1 MSMNTAQN
9 RLKQATKELTIHWDA
24 ARASWDDT
32 MSRRFHESHLAHLE
46 PMIRTTVAAMEKMS
60 ELLAKARQEC
70 GP

>member
-9 RLKQATKELTIHWDA
+9 RLKQAAKELNIHWET
-24 ARASWDDT
+24 ARSSWDDT
-32 MSRRFHESHLAHLE
+32 MSRRFHESHLAPLE
-46 PMIRTTVAAMEKMS
+46 PTIRASVAAMEKMS